1 MRVRVTPGLQIIRL
15 ANVTFGAFERLL
27 SMKIHC
33 AVLLLLIQ
41 LGWAQQ
47 PPSAPLV
54 FGQDTLDLGQK
65 PIMLSEVVVGT
76 STLTAEELVMAAKE
90 VMSAT
95 QQQSMTERQ
104 LLYFLRHSE
113 LNDIDVDFKLKKTTI
128 DAVDDDFIARAA
140 QSIPKQ
146 SSAHTEALYRFAVND
161 SDTVKVRTQ
170 LVRGFQLEDESS
182 KVEAKDIE
190 EFFLQEVERSLEA
203 GHYFKIKSGIFGA
216 KVREDD
222 IDLDDFRDI
231 KDSLATDTITEASL
245 QKRHRWQSSAGYQ
258 RAAEMARYHP
268 HSKDPVIKVFEK
280 PNRFDFQLMDY
291 TLFRDQWVHVVA
303 FKEKSK
309 DEFYGE
315 LWISEEDKGLLQFKF
330 VNNKPVQSIKLL
342 GFAYR
347 EPRVQGQYFYK
358 RIDDQGYRFYFGRL
372 EQDTEVG
379 VDRPLSFIEKRKA
392 FIGGRKVNR
401 VDLDIHFA
409 LNQTEEY
416 TYILKGIEPF
426 DSSAKREETLTV
438 LERPTAYPDG
448 FWKDTE
454 FTIAPSEAMRSFQLS
469 KTQKQ
474 GEF

>member
-1 MRVRVTPGLQIIRL
+1 MRLHYMKTL
-15 ANVTFGAFERLL
+15 FAF
-27 SMKIHC
+27 
-33 AVLLLLIQ
+33 LLLLFQ

-47 PPSAPLV
+47 PPSSPLV

-65 PIMLSEVVVGT
+65 PIMLSEVVVGN
-76 STLTAEELVMAAKE
+76 SALSAEELVMAAKE

-95 QQQSMTERQ
+95 QQQRMNERQ
-104 LLYFLRHSE
+104 LLFFLRHSE
-113 LNDIDVDFKLKKTTI
+113 LNDIDVDFNLNKTTI

-140 QSIPKQ
+140 QSIPKE
-146 SSAHTEALYRFAVND
+146 SSSHTEALYRLTFND

-182 KVEAKDIE
+182 KIEAKDIE
-190 EFFLQEVERSLEA
+190 EFFLKEVERSLEA

-216 KVREDD
+216 KIREDD
-222 IDLDDFRDI
+222 IDLDDFREI
-231 KDSLATDTITEASL
+231 KDSLRSDSITEASL
-245 QKRHRWQSSAGYQ
+245 QKRHRWQSAAGFQ
-258 RAAEMARYHP
+258 GASEINRYHP
-268 HSKDPVIKVFEK
+268 HSKDPVIEVFEK
-280 PNRFDFQLMDY
+280 PKRFDFQLIDY
-291 TLFRDQWVHVVA
+291 TLYRDQWVHVVA

-330 VNNKPVQSIKLL
+330 VNNKPLQSIKLL
-342 GFAYR
+342 GLTYR

-358 RIDDQGYRFYFGRL
+358 KIDDQGYHFYFGRL
-372 EQDTEVG
+372 ERDTEVG
-379 VDRPLSFIEKRKA
+379 VERPLSFIEKRKA

-409 LNQTEEY
+409 LDQTEEY
-416 TYILKGIEPF
+416 TYILKGIEPI
-426 DSSAKREETLTV
+426 DPSAQVEKVLSV
-438 LERPTAYPDG
+438 LEQPSAYPDN

-469 KTQKQ
+469 KANRQ
-474 GEF
+474 GER

>member
-1 MRVRVTPGLQIIRL
+1 VKMRLHY
-15 ANVTFGAFERLL
+15 
-27 SMKIHC
+27 MKTQF
-33 AVLLLLIQ
+33 AVLLLVIQ

-65 PIMLSEVVVGT
+65 PIMLSEVVVGN
-76 STLTAEELVMAAKE
+76 STLSAEELVMAAKE

-95 QQQSMTERQ
+95 QQQNMAGLE
-104 LLYFLRHSE
+104 LLYFLRYSD
-113 LNDIDVDFKLKKTTI
+113 LNDIEVDFKLKKTTV

-140 QSIPKQ
+140 QGIPKQ
-146 SSAHTEALYRFAVND
+146 SSSHTEALYRAVFND
-161 SDTVKVRTQ
+161 TAAVKVSTQ
-170 LVRGFQLEDESS
+170 LVRGFQLEDEST
-182 KVEAKDIE
+182 KVETKDIE
-190 EFFLQEVERSLEA
+190 EFFLKEIERSREA

-222 IDLDDFRDI
+222 IDLDDFREI
-231 KDSLATDTITEASL
+231 KDSLRSDSITDASL
-245 QKRHRWQSSAGYQ
+245 QKRQRWQSAAGYQ
-258 RAAEMARYHP
+258 RAAKMARYHP
-268 HSKDPVIKVFEK
+268 HSKDPVIAVFEK
-280 PNRFDFQLMDY
+280 PKRFDFQLIDY

-309 DEFYGE
+309 AEFYGE

-330 VNNKPVQSIKLL
+330 VNNKPLQSINLL
-342 GFAYR
+342 GFTYR

-358 RIDDQGYRFYFGRL
+358 KTDDQGYRFYFGRL

-401 VDLDIHFA
+401 IDLDIHFA

-416 TYILKGIEPF
+416 TYILKGTEPV
-426 DSSAKREETLTV
+426 DPSVQGEKTQTV
-438 LERPTAYPDG
+438 LEQPESYPTD

-469 KTQKQ
+469 KTSKQ
-474 GEF
+474 GER

>member
-1 MRVRVTPGLQIIRL
+1 MKTLFAVFLL
-15 ANVTFGAFERLL
+15 AF
-27 SMKIHC
+27 
-33 AVLLLLIQ
+33 Q

-47 PPSAPLV
+47 PPSSPLV

-65 PIMLSEVVVGT
+65 PIMLSEVVVGN
-76 STLTAEELVMAAKE
+76 STLSAEELVMAAKE

-95 QQQSMTERQ
+95 QQQRMTERQ

-146 SSAHTEALYRFAVND
+146 SSAHTEALYRFAFND

-190 EFFLQEVERSLEA
+190 EFFLEEVERSLEA

-222 IDLDDFRDI
+222 IDLDDFREI
-231 KDSLATDTITEASL
+231 KDSLRSDSITEASL
-245 QKRHRWQSSAGYQ
+245 QKRHRWQSAAGYQ

-280 PNRFDFQLMDY
+280 PNRFDFQLIDY

-315 LWISEEDKGLLQFKF
+315 LWISDEDKGLLQFKF
-330 VNNKPVQSIKLL
+330 VNNKPLQSIKLL
-342 GFAYR
+342 GFTYR
-347 EPRVQGQYFYK
+347 EPR
-358 RIDDQGYRFYFGRL
+358 
-372 EQDTEVG
+372 
-379 VDRPLSFIEKRKA
+379 
-392 FIGGRKVNR
+392 
-401 VDLDIHFA
+401 
-409 LNQTEEY
+409 
-416 TYILKGIEPF
+416 
-426 DSSAKREETLTV
+426 
-438 LERPTAYPDG
+438 
-448 FWKDTE
+448 
-454 FTIAPSEAMRSFQLS
+454 
-469 KTQKQ
+469 
-474 GEF
+474 

>member
-15 ANVTFGAFERLL
+15 ANVTFGAFERLI

-33 AVLLLLIQ
+33 AVLLLVIQ

-76 STLTAEELVMAAKE
+76 STLTAEELVMATKKI
-90 VMSAT
+90 MSSG
-95 QQQSMTERQ
+95 QQQRQ
-104 LLYFLRHSE
+104 QQNMVDRQVLYFLRHSE
-113 LNDIDVDFKLKKTTI
+113 LNDIDVDFKLKKTTVDTI
-128 DAVDDDFIARAA
+128 DEEFIARAA

-146 SSAHTEALYRFAVND
+146 SSSHTEALYQFAFID
-161 SDTVKVRTQ
+161 STTQ
-170 LVRGFQLEDESS
+170 LMRGFQLEDESS

-203 GHYFKIKSGIFGA
+203 GNYFKIKSGIFGA

-222 IDLDDFRDI
+222 IDLDDFREI

-258 RAAEMARYHP
+258 RLKEMARYHP
-268 HSKDPVIKVFEK
+268 HIRNPVIEVFKK
-280 PNRFDFQLMDY
+280 PKRFDFQIMDY

-309 DEFYGE
+309 AEFYGE

-330 VNNKPVQSIKLL
+330 VNNKPLQSIKLL

-358 RIDDQGYRFYFGRL
+358 KVDDQGYRFYFGRL
-372 EQDTEVG
+372 EQDTEVR
-379 VDRPLSFIEKRKA
+379 VDRPLAFIEKRKA

-438 LERPTAYPDG
+438 LERPTAYPAG

-469 KTQKQ
+469 KTGKQ
-474 GEF
+474 GER

>member
-1 MRVRVTPGLQIIRL
+1 
-15 ANVTFGAFERLL
+15 
-27 SMKIHC
+27 MKIHC

-76 STLTAEELVMAAKE
+76 STLTAEELVMATKKI
-90 VMSAT
+90 MSLD
-95 QQQSMTERQ
+95 QQQRQ
-104 LLYFLRHSE
+104 QQKMVDRQVLYFLRHSE
-113 LNDIDVDFKLKKTTI
+113 LNDIDVDFKLKKTTV
-128 DAVDDDFIARAA
+128 DTVDDDFIARAA

-146 SSAHTEALYRFAVND
+146 SSSHTEALYQFTFID
-161 SDTVKVRTQ
+161 STTK
-170 LVRGFQLEDESS
+170 LMRGFQLEDESS

-203 GHYFKIKSGIFGA
+203 GNYFKIKSGIFGA

-222 IDLDDFRDI
+222 IDLDDFREI

-258 RAAEMARYHP
+258 RLKEMVRYHP
-268 HSKDPVIKVFEK
+268 HHRNPVIEVFKK
-280 PNRFDFQLMDY
+280 PKRFDFQIMDY
-291 TLFRDQWVHVVA
+291 TLFRDQWAHVVA

-309 DEFYGE
+309 AEFYGE

-330 VNNKPVQSIKLL
+330 VNNKPLQSIKLL

-358 RIDDQGYRFYFGRL
+358 KVDDQGYRFYFGRL
-372 EQDTEVG
+372 EQDTEVR
-379 VDRPLSFIEKRKA
+379 VDRPLAFIEKRKA

-438 LERPTAYPDG
+438 LERPTAYPAG

-469 KTQKQ
+469 KTRKQ
-474 GEF
+474 GKFWFL

>member
-1 MRVRVTPGLQIIRL
+1 MRLHNMKTLFAVFLL
-15 ANVTFGAFERLL
+15 A
-27 SMKIHC
+27 
-33 AVLLLLIQ
+33 IQ

-47 PPSAPLV
+47 PPSLPLV

-65 PIMLSEVVVGT
+65 PIMLSEVVVGN
-76 STLTAEELVMAAKE
+76 STLSAEELVMAAKE

-95 QQQSMTERQ
+95 QQQRMTERQ

-128 DAVDDDFIARAA
+128 DAVDDDFIARAS

-146 SSAHTEALYRFAVND
+146 SSSHTEALYRLSFNE

-190 EFFLQEVERSLEA
+190 EFFLKEVERSLEA

-222 IDLDDFRDI
+222 IDLDDFREI
-231 KDSLATDTITEASL
+231 KDSLRSDSITEASL
-245 QKRHRWQSSAGYQ
+245 QKRHRWQSAEGYQ
-258 RAAEMARYHP
+258 NANEMASYHP
-268 HSKDPVIKVFEK
+268 HSKDPVITVFEK
-280 PNRFDFQLMDY
+280 PNRFDFQLIDY

-315 LWISEEDKGLLQFKF
+315 LWISDEDKGLLQFKF
-330 VNNKPVQSIKLL
+330 VNNKPLQSIKLL
-342 GFAYR
+342 GFTYR

-358 RIDDQGYRFYFGRL
+358 KIDDQGYRFYFGRL

-401 VDLDIHFA
+401 VDLDINFA

-416 TYILKGIEPF
+416 TYILKGIEPI
-426 DSSAKREETLTV
+426 DPSAQGEKKLPV
-438 LERPTAYPDG
+438 LEQPAAYPND

-469 KTQKQ
+469 KTSKL
-474 GEF
+474 ENHP